1 MILQSGARVKG
12 RYMATTAEKL
22 VALRTEKGLTQQELA
37 DRMFVSR
44 SLVSLW
50 ELGTRMPGYSN
61 VIMMSELFNV
71 SAEEIVDDEKY
82 AYSSGELGRLFEEV
96 DELTDR
102 TEGKLETPGTVIR
115 QFLRKLSKKDRDIF
129 MGRYFS
135 AKTAKAIAAECSMN
149 EAAVKM
155 RLTRMRKKLRK
166 MISEGD
172 SHEVQ

>member
-1 MILQSGARVKG
+1 
-12 RYMATTAEKL
+12 MATTVEKL
-22 VALRTEKGLTQQELA
+22 VALRTENGLTQQELA
-37 DRMFVSR
+37 DRIFVSR

-50 ELGTRMPGYSN
+50 ELGTRMPDYAN
-61 VIMMSELFNV
+61 VVAMSKVFNV

-82 AYSSGELGRLFEEV
+82 AYSSGELGRLLEEV

-102 TEGKLETPGTVIR
+102 TEGKLKDPGKVIR
-115 QFLRKLSKKDRDIF
+115 EFLRKLSDKDRDIF

-135 AKTAKAIAAECSMN
+135 AKTAKAIAAECGMR

-155 RLTRMRKKLRK
+155 RLARMRKKLRK
-166 MISEGD
+166 IITEGN